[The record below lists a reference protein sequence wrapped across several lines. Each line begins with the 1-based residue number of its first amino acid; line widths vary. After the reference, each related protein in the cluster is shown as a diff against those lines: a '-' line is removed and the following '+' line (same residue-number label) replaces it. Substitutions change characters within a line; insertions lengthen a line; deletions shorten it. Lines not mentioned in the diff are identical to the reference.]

1 MRVQGNEDLLVLSR
15 RGNAIRTS
23 VASISQ
29 YGRAT
34 SGVRIMN
41 LSDKDEIASAFVVAP
56 QD

>member
-1 MRVQGNEDLLVLSR
+1 
-15 RGNAIRTS
+15 

-41 LSDKDEIASAFVVAP
+41 LSDKDEIASAFVIAP